1 MHIITGEIRKEPRIK
16 QTKNGTLYVVELSE
30 RYKDREG
37 NAQYTNYTFFF
48 NAKTDGMKGWYDEA
62 FQAGKVISVSCRDSK
77 HKANHGKTTIRRLI
91 STMISRSKQNKRSLS
106 APFFYLAINAATIA
120 FNSSTSPSSF
130 AILSLFSSSRARN
143 ALIAARPSRS
153 IGVWSRCQ

>member
-16 QTKNGTLYVVELSE
+16 QTQNGTLYVVELSE

-62 FQAGKVISVSCRDSK
+62 FQVGKVISVSCEVL
-77 HKANHGKTTIRRLI
+77 KAEFREYEGKTYV
-91 STMISRSKQNKRSLS
+91 TMQ
-106 APFFYLAINAATIA
+106 AAD
-120 FNSSTSPSSF
+120 FPK
-130 AILSLFSSSRARN
+130 LLFSQRGG
-143 ALIAARPSRS
+143 AAPQQMFSQTRQQAMSQPRQSQEPP
-153 IGVWSRCQ
+153 IDFDDDIPF

>member
-16 QTKNGTLYVVELSE
+16 QTQNGTLYVVELSE

-62 FQAGKVISVSCRDSK
+62 FQAGKVISVSCETL
-77 HKANHGKTTIRRLI
+77 KAELREYEGKTYV
-91 STMISRSKQNKRSLS
+91 TMQ
-106 APFFYLAINAATIA
+106 AAD
-120 FNSSTSPSSF
+120 FPK
-130 AILSLFSSSRARN
+130 LLFSQRGAGQAPQQRQQRQQQAQSQPRQSQEPP
-143 ALIAARPSRS
+143 IDFDDDIPF
-153 IGVWSRCQ
+153 